1 MTNLDGVFRR
11 EWGPAVAAL
20 ARWSGDFT
28 VAEDAVQEAFAEAL
42 RAWPRD
48 GVPDNAGGWIVAVAR
63 NRALDR
69 LRRESVRPGKELAA
83 VVDDIRART
92 DRVDVHPVRD
102 DELRMIFTCAHPALD
117 PTSQLALTL
126 RLISG
131 LTVAEIARALLQ
143 SEAAV
148 GQRITRAK
156 NKIRHAN
163 IPLRVPPAELLPE
176 RTPHVLACIYSVF
189 TEGYWSTAGPSA
201 IRDELCDEGVRLA
214 GELCSLMPDE
224 RDAHALAA
232 LVLLHDSRR
241 QTRVDADGAL
251 VPLDEQDRS
260 RWDRGRITR
269 GLDRLQLAAG
279 ARGPY
284 LPQAVI
290 AALHATAPSWQET
303 DWAAICVAYD
313 RLIEHTH
320 SPVARANRALAIG
333 FRDGFTAGLAALDEV
348 ADDPRLA
355 RSNTVAS
362 IRADLLRRAGRRDE
376 ALRWYRVA
384 LDRNGSG
391 PAREFLRRRVAEC
404 AGHRLMGH
412 GSPVVLLRRR
422 RSPSGRIPSTTR
434 GRACRTRG
442 PCPRPRDRRQTELT
456 AESSRLLVFFARM
469 AVRDGCPFG
478 VFRFEA
484 CTPLP
489 TLRAGLPLLRRFV
502 MRFANRNCLRPKI
515 ALREAR
521 YRPIRLSGITT
532 EVDLYLVPVCDRARR
547 IAGCDLRHAN
557 DVALISGNSVSDDS
571 CHHRCQ
577 ACLTQ

>member
-48 GVPDNAGGWIVAVAR
+48 GVPDNAAGWIVAVAR

-69 LRRESVRPGKELAA
+69 LRRESARPGRELAA

-102 DELRMIFTCAHPALD
+102 DELRMMFTCAHPALD

-214 GELCSLMPDE
+214 GELCTLMPDE
-224 RDAHALAA
+224 RDANALAA

-241 QTRVDADGAL
+241 QTRVNADGAL

-260 RWDRGRITR
+260 LWDRGRITR
-269 GLDRLQLAAG
+269 GLDRLRLAAG
-279 ARGPY
+279 AGGPY

-290 AALHATAPSWQET
+290 AAIHATAPSWQET
-303 DWAAICVAYD
+303 DWHTICLAYD
-313 RLIEHTH
+313 RLIEITD

-333 FRDGFTAGLAALDEV
+333 FRDGFTAGLAALDDV
-348 ADDPRLA
+348 AEDPRLA

-362 IRADLLRRAGRRDE
+362 IRADLLRRAGRPDE
-376 ALRWYRVA
+376 AARWYRIA

-404 AGHRLMGH
+404 
-412 GSPVVLLRRR
+412 
-422 RSPSGRIPSTTR
+422 
-434 GRACRTRG
+434 
-442 PCPRPRDRRQTELT
+442 
-456 AESSRLLVFFARM
+456 
-469 AVRDGCPFG
+469 DG
-478 VFRFEA
+478 
-484 CTPLP
+484 
-489 TLRAGLPLLRRFV
+489 
-502 MRFANRNCLRPKI
+502 
-515 ALREAR
+515 
-521 YRPIRLSGITT
+521 
-532 EVDLYLVPVCDRARR
+532 
-547 IAGCDLRHAN
+547 
-557 DVALISGNSVSDDS
+557 DS
-571 CHHRCQ
+571 
-577 ACLTQ
+577 

>member
-1 MTNLDGVFRR
+1 MANLDGVFRR

-20 ARWSGDFT
+20 ARWSGDIT
-28 VAEDAVQEAFAEAL
+28 VAEDAVQEAFAQAL
-42 RAWPRD
+42 DTWPRD
-48 GVPDNAGGWIVAVAR
+48 GVPHNAGGWLVAVAR

-83 VVDDIRART
+83 VVDDIRAGT
-92 DRVDVHPVRD
+92 DHADVHPVRD
-102 DELRMIFTCAHPALD
+102 DELRMMFTCAHPALD
-117 PTSQLALTL
+117 PTSRLALTL

-131 LTVAEIARALLQ
+131 LTVAEIARALMQ

-163 IPLRVPPAELLPE
+163 IPLRVPPAESLPE

-251 VPLDEQDRS
+251 VPLEEQDRN
-260 RWDRGRITR
+260 RWDRSRIAR
-269 GLDRLQLAAG
+269 GLDQLALAAG
-279 ARGPY
+279 ATGPY

-290 AALHATAPSWQET
+290 AALHATAPRWEQT
-303 DWAAICVAYD
+303 DWRAICVAYD
-313 RLIEHTH
+313 RLIEITD
-320 SPVARANRALAIG
+320 SPVAKANGALAIG
-333 FRDGFTAGLAALDEV
+333 FRDGFRVGLAALDAV

-362 IRADLLRRAGRRDE
+362 IRADLLRRAGLRDE
-376 ALRWYRVA
+376 ALEWYRIA

-391 PAREFLRRRVAEC
+391 TAREFLLRRVAEC
-404 AGHRLMGH
+404 AG
-412 GSPVVLLRRR
+412 
-422 RSPSGRIPSTTR
+422 
-434 GRACRTRG
+434 
-442 PCPRPRDRRQTELT
+442 RD
-456 AESSRLLVFFARM
+456 
-469 AVRDGCPFG
+469 
-478 VFRFEA
+478 
-484 CTPLP
+484 
-489 TLRAGLPLLRRFV
+489 
-502 MRFANRNCLRPKI
+502 
-515 ALREAR
+515 
-521 YRPIRLSGITT
+521 
-532 EVDLYLVPVCDRARR
+532 
-547 IAGCDLRHAN
+547 
-557 DVALISGNSVSDDS
+557 
-571 CHHRCQ
+571 
-577 ACLTQ
+577 

>member
-42 RAWPRD
+42 KVWPRD
-48 GVPDNAGGWIVAVAR
+48 GVPHNAGGWIVTVAR

-102 DELRMIFTCAHPALD
+102 DELRMMFTCAHPALD

-176 RTPHVLACIYSVF
+176 RTPNVLACIYLVF

-201 IRDELCDEGVRLA
+201 IRDELCEEGVRLA
-214 GELCSLMPDE
+214 GELCSLMPGE

-241 QTRVDADGAL
+241 RTRVDAEGAL

-290 AALHATAPSWQET
+290 AALHATAPSWEET
-303 DWAAICVAYD
+303 DWSAICVAYD
-313 RLIEHTH
+313 RLIENND

-333 FRDGFTAGLAALDEV
+333 FRDGFTAGLAALDNV

-362 IRADLLRRAGRRDE
+362 IRADLLRRAGAHDE
-376 ALRWYRVA
+376 ALEWYRIA

-391 PAREFLRRRVAEC
+391 PAREFLLRRVAEC
-404 AGHRLMGH
+404 AGHRY
-412 GSPVVLLRRR
+412 
-422 RSPSGRIPSTTR
+422 
-434 GRACRTRG
+434 
-442 PCPRPRDRRQTELT
+442 D
-456 AESSRLLVFFARM
+456 
-469 AVRDGCPFG
+469 AVPPD
-478 VFRFEA
+478 
-484 CTPLP
+484 
-489 TLRAGLPLLRRFV
+489 
-502 MRFANRNCLRPKI
+502 
-515 ALREAR
+515 
-521 YRPIRLSGITT
+521 
-532 EVDLYLVPVCDRARR
+532 
-547 IAGCDLRHAN
+547 
-557 DVALISGNSVSDDS
+557 
-571 CHHRCQ
+571 
-577 ACLTQ
+577 

>member
-1 MTNLDGVFRR
+1 MANLDSVFRR

-20 ARWSGDFT
+20 ARWSGDLT

-48 GVPDNAGGWIVAVAR
+48 GVPDNAGGWIVTVAR

-92 DRVDVHPVRD
+92 DRAGVHPVRD
-102 DELRMIFTCAHPALD
+102 DELRMMFTCAHPALD
-117 PTSQLALTL
+117 RTSQLALTL

-156 NKIRHAN
+156 SKIRHAN

-214 GELCSLMPDE
+214 GELCALMPDS

-260 RWDRGRITR
+260 RWDRGRIAR
-269 GLDRLQLAAG
+269 GLQRLQLAAG
-279 ARGPY
+279 REGP
-284 LPQAVI
+284 
-290 AALHATAPSWQET
+290 
-303 DWAAICVAYD
+303 IC
-313 RLIEHTH
+313 
-320 SPVARANRALAIG
+320 
-333 FRDGFTAGLAALDEV
+333 
-348 ADDPRLA
+348 
-355 RSNTVAS
+355 
-362 IRADLLRRAGRRDE
+362 
-376 ALRWYRVA
+376 
-384 LDRNGSG
+384 
-391 PAREFLRRRVAEC
+391 RRR
-404 AGHRLMGH
+404 
-412 GSPVVLLRRR
+412 
-422 RSPSGRIPSTTR
+422 
-434 GRACRTRG
+434 
-442 PCPRPRDRRQTELT
+442 
-456 AESSRLLVFFARM
+456 
-469 AVRDGCPFG
+469 
-478 VFRFEA
+478 
-484 CTPLP
+484 
-489 TLRAGLPLLRRFV
+489 
-502 MRFANRNCLRPKI
+502 
-515 ALREAR
+515 
-521 YRPIRLSGITT
+521 
-532 EVDLYLVPVCDRARR
+532 
-547 IAGCDLRHAN
+547 
-557 DVALISGNSVSDDS
+557 
-571 CHHRCQ
+571 
-577 ACLTQ
+577 

>member
-1 MTNLDGVFRR
+1 MANLDGVFRR

-20 ARWSGDFT
+20 ARWSGDIT
-28 VAEDAVQEAFAEAL
+28 VAEDAVQEAFAQAL
-42 RAWPRD
+42 DTWPRD
-48 GVPDNAGGWIVAVAR
+48 GVPHNAGGWIVTVAR

-69 LRRESVRPGKELAA
+69 LRRESSRPGKELAT

-92 DRVDVHPVRD
+92 DHADVHPVRD
-102 DELRMIFTCAHPALD
+102 DELRMMFTCAHPALD

-156 NKIRHAN
+156 NKIRNAN

-189 TEGYWSTAGPSA
+189 TEGYWSTTGPSA

-251 VPLDEQDRS
+251 VPLDEQDRN
-260 RWDRGRITR
+260 RWDRSRIAR
-269 GLDRLQLAAG
+269 GLDQLALAAG
-279 ARGPY
+279 ATGPY
-284 LPQAVI
+284 LPQAVL
-290 AALHATAPSWQET
+290 AALHATAASWEQT

-313 RLIEHTH
+313 RLIEITD

-333 FRDGFTAGLAALDEV
+333 FRDGFPAGLAALDEV

-355 RSNTVAS
+355 RSNTVAP
-362 IRADLLRRAGRRDE
+362 IRADMLRRAGLRDE
-376 ALRWYRVA
+376 ALEWYRIA

-391 PAREFLRRRVAEC
+391 TAREFLLRRVAEC
-404 AGHRLMGH
+404 AG
-412 GSPVVLLRRR
+412 
-422 RSPSGRIPSTTR
+422 
-434 GRACRTRG
+434 
-442 PCPRPRDRRQTELT
+442 RD
-456 AESSRLLVFFARM
+456 
-469 AVRDGCPFG
+469 
-478 VFRFEA
+478 
-484 CTPLP
+484 
-489 TLRAGLPLLRRFV
+489 
-502 MRFANRNCLRPKI
+502 
-515 ALREAR
+515 
-521 YRPIRLSGITT
+521 
-532 EVDLYLVPVCDRARR
+532 
-547 IAGCDLRHAN
+547 
-557 DVALISGNSVSDDS
+557 
-571 CHHRCQ
+571 
-577 ACLTQ
+577 

>member
-48 GVPDNAGGWIVAVAR
+48 GVPDNAAGWIVAVAR

-102 DELRMIFTCAHPALD
+102 DELRMMFTCAHPALD
-117 PTSQLALTL
+117 PASQLALTL

-131 LTVAEIARALLQ
+131 LTVPEIARALLQ

-214 GELCSLMPDE
+214 GELCTLMPAE
-224 RDAHALAA
+224 RDAQALAA

-241 QTRVDADGAL
+241 ATRVDGNGVL
-251 VPLDEQDRS
+251 VPLDEQDRG
-260 RWDRGRITR
+260 RWDRGRIAR
-269 GLDRLQLAAG
+269 GLDRLRLAAG
-279 ARGPY
+279 ATGPY

-290 AALHATAPSWQET
+290 AAVHATAASWAET
-303 DWAAICVAYD
+303 DWVTICAAYD
-313 RLIEHTH
+313 RLIELTD
-320 SPVARANRALAIG
+320 SPVAKANRALAIG
-333 FRDGFTAGLAALDEV
+333 FRDGFPAGLAALDEV
-348 ADDPRLA
+348 ADDERLA
-355 RSNTVAS
+355 RSNTVVS
-362 IRADLLRRAGRRDE
+362 IRADLLRRAGRSDE
-376 ALRWYRVA
+376 ALAWYRIA
-384 LDRNGSG
+384 LDRNGSE
-391 PAREFLRRRVAEC
+391 PAREFLKRRVAEC
-404 AGHRLMGH
+404 AG
-412 GSPVVLLRRR
+412 
-422 RSPSGRIPSTTR
+422 
-434 GRACRTRG
+434 
-442 PCPRPRDRRQTELT
+442 RP
-456 AESSRLLVFFARM
+456 
-469 AVRDGCPFG
+469 
-478 VFRFEA
+478 
-484 CTPLP
+484 
-489 TLRAGLPLLRRFV
+489 
-502 MRFANRNCLRPKI
+502 
-515 ALREAR
+515 
-521 YRPIRLSGITT
+521 
-532 EVDLYLVPVCDRARR
+532 
-547 IAGCDLRHAN
+547 
-557 DVALISGNSVSDDS
+557 
-571 CHHRCQ
+571 
-577 ACLTQ
+577 